1 METSS
6 NAQFNIQHRSG
17 QTLTA
22 WVNDNGT
29 SFSYVDLNGVLKAP
43 KIGVHK
49 STGYAQVNIA
59 VDGKQQQLYMHR
71 LVACAFLGLSL
82 SDSHL
87 DVHHCDEDT
96 LNNSI
101 DNLAVCTRAAHKAIH
116 AHKAVA

>member
-29 SFSYVDLNGVLKAP
+29 SFSYVDLNGVL
-43 KIGVHK
+43 
-49 STGYAQVNIA
+49 TGYAQVNIA